1 MDGEMR
7 ICHEEVRV
15 ELETNNLFSEGQ
27 GDFLPLYAQDFFDY
41 WGDAPHT
48 EDFSFLDF

>member
-1 MDGEMR
+1 MR
-7 ICHEEVRV
+7 EIRDDQGTEV
-15 ELETNNLFSEGQ
+15 LFREGK

-41 WGDAPHT
+41 WGDAPQT